1 MTILHYVTNLH
12 TDFVISFFWMLAECY
27 VSHMAM
33 MQYNWFFF
41 VCWWNVTYV
50 SHMAM
55 MKYNLTFVFRMLA
68 QCLVSHMAIMFFFF
82 VCWHNVWSPTW
93 QWIFFLYV
101 GGMFCLPDGNDE
113 IQFCF
118 FFLCVGGMLC
128 LQYLSA
134 NIFLKKLKW
143 EILMCGI
150 HPSKNVLNS

>member
-82 VCWHNVWSPTW
+82 CMLAQCLVSHMAMDFLFVCWRDVLSPRW
-93 QWIFFLYV
+93 QWWNTVL
-101 GGMFCLPDGNDE
+101 
-113 IQFCF
+113 F
-118 FFLCVGGMLC
+118 FFFVCWRHVMSPILVCQHIFKKTEMG
-128 LQYLSA
+128 
-134 NIFLKKLKW
+134 NI
-143 EILMCGI
+143 
-150 HPSKNVLNS
+150 NVRHTSF